1 MLFSKSSNEK
11 NCLGIY
17 WGKDDFS
24 LVESTKG
31 QPDKVAFVRF
41 DAPITGDQGQKIPDT
56 IRFTALLQQA
66 IRDNKFLSKKAN
78 LTLSIKDIIY
88 RSFIIPFMQPAEV
101 KNVVDFEA
109 TKYIPI
115 KLEDL
120 AYTYHSIPFIDND
133 QKNLRILFVAARRNI
148 LERYTG
154 ILQQAGIETA
164 FIEPASV
171 SLVRL
176 LQKQNH
182 ISRQQAI
189 GIIEIEEDG
198 GRITVTDKDVIQFV
212 REFQSSIEGGGTPE
226 ENSKFFNDIR
236 VSLNFYQRQNPH
248 GKIDR
253 FTILAG
259 NDLTTLATG
268 LEQEFKIP
276 AVSLTIQKIL
286 KNGPSNNNL
295 GVLSACG
302 ASLKDT
308 TTSSKSFTLSLKSHA
323 ANALDPS
330 GLLSGWNLKILLPSV
345 ILSIAAVAGTL
356 TLTQQN
362 ILSNKIKAEN
372 LLKSLGIYESSPED
386 KIVELKNS
394 ATSKLD
400 QYRSIRITSEI
411 SQHLSKIPKLLPK
424 GAWLSNLN
432 IEYYDGNINKIVI
445 GIDGYVYLPNVDDQ
459 IRQVNTIIPKMK
471 ADKEFSELFENIV
484 LTNAKKDMFNNYPVT
499 FFHITCK

>member
-1 MLFSKSSNEK
+1 MLFSKSSNDK

-17 WGKDDFS
+17 WGKDAFC

-31 QPDKVAFVRF
+31 QPEKIAYISF
-41 DAPITGDQGQKIPDT
+41 DAPIAGDQGQKIPDT

-66 IRDNKFLSKKAN
+66 IRDKKLLCKKTN
-78 LTLSIKDIIY
+78 LTLSTKDIIY

-120 AYTYHSIPFIDND
+120 AYTYHSIPFTDGD
-133 QKNLRILFVAARRNI
+133 QKNLRILFVAAKKNI

-154 ILQQAGIETA
+154 ILQQAGLETV

-176 LQKQNH
+176 LQKQNQ
-182 ISRQQAI
+182 ISRQHAT
-189 GIIEIEEDG
+189 GIIEVTQDG

-212 REFQSSIEGGGTPE
+212 RDFQSTVEGSGTPA
-226 ENSKFFNDIR
+226 ENTKFFNDIR
-236 VSLNFYQRQNPH
+236 VSLNFYQRQNPQ
-248 GKIDR
+248 GKLDR
-253 FTILAG
+253 LTILSE

-268 LEQEFKIP
+268 LGQEFKIP

-286 KNGPSNNNL
+286 KNAPTNEL
-295 GVLSACG
+295 GILSACG
-302 ASLKDT
+302 SSLRDNT
-308 TTSSKSFTLSLKSHA
+308 ISSKSFTLSLKSRSA
-323 ANALDPS
+323 TALDT
-330 GLLSGWNLKILLPSV
+330 GELFSGWNLKILIPSV
-345 ILSIAAVAGTL
+345 ILSIAAVVGTL
-356 TLTQQN
+356 TLTRQN
-362 ILSNKIKAEN
+362 IHESKVKADN
-372 LLKSLGIYESSPED
+372 LIKSLGIYESSPED
-386 KIVELKNS
+386 KIIELKNS
-394 ATSKLD
+394 ATSKLE
-400 QYRSIRITSEI
+400 QYRNIRITSEI
-411 SQHLSKIPKLLPK
+411 SHYLSKIPKLLPK
-424 GAWLSNLN
+424 GAWLSNLS
-432 IEYYDGNINKIVI
+432 IEYFDGNINKVVI

-484 LTNAKKDMFNNYPVT
+484 LTNAKKDTFNNYPVT